1 MNKLLELEKILFN
14 NGIKYIA
21 GVDEVG
27 RGALAGPFVVGAV
40 ILDLEKILSYN
51 RNEGLRSKAR
61 SLLFS
66 STEENNDI
74 EHLELESIKD
84 SKQLSQKNREI
95 ASEFIYKICI
105 SSSIE
110 VISPQVVD
118 RIGIS
123 RCTQMGFFNAID
135 KLKVKP
141 QHILTDAFAINGLPK
156 GVQTNIKNGDELS
169 ISIAAASIVAKVFR
183 DNLMRE
189 LHKDYGVY
197 GFDRH
202 KGYGTKL
209 HMEKLREFG
218 PCEIHRKSFKPIRQI

>member
-1 MNKLLELEKILFN
+1 MNKLIKYELNLLKR
-14 NGIKYIA
+14 GVKYIA

-40 ILDLEKILSYN
+40 ILDLEKI
-51 RNEGLRSKAR
+51 
-61 SLLFS
+61 FS
-66 STEENNDI
+66 TYRNNDVSY
-74 EHLELESIKD
+74 LELKNIKD
-84 SKQLSQKNREI
+84 SKQLSQNMREK

-110 VISPQVVD
+110 IISPQVVD

-123 RCTQMGFFNAID
+123 RCTQMGFFNAIK

-141 QHILTDAFAINGLPK
+141 QHILTDAFFINSLPK

-189 LHKDYGVY
+189 LHKDYRDY

-202 KGYGTKL
+202 KGYGTKF
-209 HMEKLREFG
+209 HIEKLFEFG
-218 PCEIHRKSFKPIRQI
+218 PCEIHRMSFKPINLKDKP